1 MYSVFFIFYYYYLFC
16 IDNNNTTI
24 SGDPQSSQ
32 THRRCKTVIK
42 KTSNYEKPAHITSR
56 LNTHH
61 NVKKSNDDFPKS
73 LRKYFGNNESVYVM
87 DAKVSGN
94 IGRYLN
100 HSCSPNVFVQNVF
113 VETHDPRFPWLSF
126 FARTNIEAGE
136 ELSWD
141 YSYVIGSVPG
151 KILECYCNSD
161 NCKGRLL

>member
-1 MYSVFFIFYYYYLFC
+1 
-16 IDNNNTTI
+16 
-24 SGDPQSSQ
+24 
-32 THRRCKTVIK
+32 
-42 KTSNYEKPAHITSR
+42 
-56 LNTHH
+56 
-61 NVKKSNDDFPKS
+61 
-73 LRKYFGNNESVYVM
+73 M

-100 HSCSPNVFVQNVF
+100 HSCSPNIFVQNVF

-126 FARTNIEAGE
+126 FACENIEAGT

-141 YSYVIGSVPG
+141 YNYVIGSVPG